1 MSEVHILK
9 HYFLG
14 DNMQEET
21 LLLDSSSKSATS
33 IIFEYFLIK
42 LVHIP
47 MSWLQRVRDMG
58 RKNCIE

>member
-1 MSEVHILK
+1 MSEVQILK

-21 LLLDSSSKSATS
+21 LLLNSSSKCATS
-33 IIFEYFLIK
+33 IIFEYFLTQ
-42 LVHIP
+42 
-47 MSWLQRVRDMG
+47 SWLQRVRDMG